1 MTSTQPHSSFDRK
14 PFIKQSVLENV
25 TVEGPL
31 SIGNITQIVN
41 YADRILSCHQL
52 PNRNPNFIGR
62 ADEQKEIKLLLDK
75 SKNSGGVAISA
86 IAGMGGIGK
95 SALALHLAYELEP
108 KYPDAQLYVNLR
120 GASETDFVVSAESVL
135 GGWLV
140 GLGYDSQQVDRWSL
154 AEKANAY
161 RSWMRGKRAI
171 VVLDN
176 ARDAAQVKPL
186 LPGSESCVVLVTSR
200 RSLATVAGLQEHRL
214 GILNSEDAIELF
226 QTTAGLVNPDR
237 TTLKRV
243 VDLCGGLPLGIEI
256 VAATVKVRRW
266 ELERVEMKL
275 REARLSLMRR
285 EDLDV
290 RACFELSYGELE
302 GELGAMFLRL
312 GAVPGMDF
320 GTAIAEV
327 ALEEEDI
334 LESLELL
341 EEARLLECRISG
353 RFEMHDL
360 LREFAQEKLEPAVG
374 HAIGLRAVQWYVG
387 VADFYDE
394 CIRGDVKGDRLA
406 DLLEAGESVRTG
418 SNRLSKQA
426 IAWFHSEFKNLLRSV
441 VWADGAE
448 EWSIVMGLPWL
459 LEVFTRFQK
468 GRGEL
473 LAAYALA
480 LKVARETQDKHG
492 EANTLKAIADV
503 LQFKDRRDEALVNYE
518 QAIDIYREVGARFG
532 EADTLIAIAD
542 VLQFKDR
549 RDEALVNYEQAIA
562 IYREVGDRLGE
573 ANTYDSLALLSVE
586 QKNDSAALHYHQ
598 QALVIFKSM
607 DSAYNE
613 GWSYLFI
620 ARTQVKLKKA
630 YEAKQ
635 SYQSAIACF
644 ETIEMDNLIQMCRQE
659 MQPMDQQSFGP
670 IALPLIDPPATPKLP
685 QNTLRPQSSSN
696 LPSFWIW
703 FGIGLAIAL
712 LIWYLKR

>member
-312 GAVPGMDF
+312 SAVPGMDF

-327 ALEEEDI
+327 ALEKEDI

-341 EEARLLECRISG
+341 EEARLLECRIPG

-387 VADFYDE
+387 VADFYDD

-448 EWSIVMGLPWL
+448 EWSIVMGLPRL
-459 LEVFTRFQK
+459 LEVFTKFQK
-468 GRGEL
+468 GRSEL
-473 LAAYALA
+473 LVAYALA

-492 EANTLKAIADV
+492 EANTLHAIADV

-518 QAIDIYREVGARFG
+518 QAIDIYREVGA
-532 EADTLIAIAD
+532 
-542 VLQFKDR
+542 
-549 RDEALVNYEQAIA
+549 
-562 IYREVGDRLGE
+562 RLGE

-644 ETIEMDNLIQMCRQE
+644 ETIEMDNLIQMCRKE
-659 MQPMDQQSFGP
+659 MQPMYQQSSSP
-670 IALPLIDPPATPKLP
+670 IALPLIDPPVTPKLP

>member
-62 ADEQKEIKLLLDK
+62 VDEQKEIKLLLDK

-327 ALEEEDI
+327 ALEKEDI

-374 HAIGLRAVQWYVG
+374 HAIGLRTVQWYVG
-387 VADFYDE
+387 VADFYND

-406 DLLEAGESVRTG
+406 DLLEAGEAVRTG

-448 EWSIVMGLPWL
+448 EWSIVMGLPRL

-468 GRGEL
+468 GQGEL
-473 LAAYALA
+473 LVAYALA

-518 QAIDIYREVGARFG
+518 QAIDIYREVG
-532 EADTLIAIAD
+532 
-542 VLQFKDR
+542 
-549 RDEALVNYEQAIA
+549 
-562 IYREVGDRLGE
+562 DRLGE
-573 ANTYDSLALLSVE
+573 ANTYDSLALLSVK

-613 GWSYLFI
+613 GWSYLYI

-635 SYQSAIACF
+635 SYQSAIAYF

-659 MQPMDQQSFGP
+659 MQPMYQQSSGP
-670 IALPLIDPPATPKLP
+670 IAPPLIDPPATPKLP

-696 LPSFWIW
+696 LSSFWIW

>member
-62 ADEQKEIKLLLDK
+62 VDEQKEIKLLLDK

-140 GLGYDSQQVDRWSL
+140 GLGYDAQQVDRWSL

-327 ALEEEDI
+327 ALEKEDI

-387 VADFYDE
+387 VADFYND

-406 DLLEAGESVRTG
+406 DLLEAGEAVRTG

-448 EWSIVMGLPWL
+448 EWSIVMGLPRL

-473 LAAYALA
+473 LVAYALA

-492 EANTLKAIADV
+492 EANTLQAIADV

-518 QAIDIYREVGARFG
+518 QAIDIYREVGAR
-532 EADTLIAIAD
+532 
-542 VLQFKDR
+542 
-549 RDEALVNYEQAIA
+549 
-562 IYREVGDRLGE
+562 LGE
-573 ANTYDSLALLSVE
+573 ANTYDSLALLSVK

-613 GWSYLFI
+613 GWSYLYI

-635 SYQSAIACF
+635 SYQSAIAYF

-659 MQPMDQQSFGP
+659 MQPMYQQSSGP
-670 IALPLIDPPATPKLP
+670 IAPPLIDPPATPKLP

-696 LPSFWIW
+696 LSSFWIW

>member
-62 ADEQKEIKLLLDK
+62 VDEQKEIKLLLDK

-200 RSLATVAGLQEHRL
+200 RSLATVAGLHEHRL
-214 GILNSEDAIELF
+214 GILNSDDAIELF

-327 ALEEEDI
+327 ALEKEDI

-387 VADFYDE
+387 VADFYND

-448 EWSIVMGLPWL
+448 EWSIVMGLPRL

-468 GRGEL
+468 GQGEL
-473 LAAYALA
+473 LVAYALA

-492 EANTLKAIADV
+492 EANTLQAIADV
-503 LQFKDRRDEALVNYE
+503 LQFKKRSDEALVNYE
-518 QAIDIYREVGARFG
+518 QAIDIYREVGAR
-532 EADTLIAIAD
+532 
-542 VLQFKDR
+542 
-549 RDEALVNYEQAIA
+549 
-562 IYREVGDRLGE
+562 LGE
-573 ANTYDSLALLSVE
+573 ANTYDSLALLSVK

-613 GWSYLFI
+613 GWSYLYI

-635 SYQSAIACF
+635 SYQSAIAYF

-659 MQPMDQQSFGP
+659 MQPMYQQSSGP
-670 IALPLIDPPATPKLP
+670 IAPPLIDPPATPKLP

-696 LPSFWIW
+696 LSSFWIW

>member
-62 ADEQKEIKLLLDK
+62 VDEQKEIKLLLDK

-302 GELGAMFLRL
+302 GELGAMFCVWVLCRGWIL
-312 GAVPGMDF
+312 G
-320 GTAIAEV
+320 
-327 ALEEEDI
+327 
-334 LESLELL
+334 
-341 EEARLLECRISG
+341 R
-353 RFEMHDL
+353 
-360 LREFAQEKLEPAVG
+360 
-374 HAIGLRAVQWYVG
+374 
-387 VADFYDE
+387 
-394 CIRGDVKGDRLA
+394 
-406 DLLEAGESVRTG
+406 
-418 SNRLSKQA
+418 
-426 IAWFHSEFKNLLRSV
+426 RS
-441 VWADGAE
+441 
-448 EWSIVMGLPWL
+448 
-459 LEVFTRFQK
+459 
-468 GRGEL
+468 
-473 LAAYALA
+473 
-480 LKVARETQDKHG
+480 
-492 EANTLKAIADV
+492 
-503 LQFKDRRDEALVNYE
+503 
-518 QAIDIYREVGARFG
+518 
-532 EADTLIAIAD
+532 
-542 VLQFKDR
+542 
-549 RDEALVNYEQAIA
+549 
-562 IYREVGDRLGE
+562 
-573 ANTYDSLALLSVE
+573 
-586 QKNDSAALHYHQ
+586 
-598 QALVIFKSM
+598 
-607 DSAYNE
+607 
-613 GWSYLFI
+613 
-620 ARTQVKLKKA
+620 
-630 YEAKQ
+630 
-635 SYQSAIACF
+635 
-644 ETIEMDNLIQMCRQE
+644 
-659 MQPMDQQSFGP
+659 
-670 IALPLIDPPATPKLP
+670 
-685 QNTLRPQSSSN
+685 
-696 LPSFWIW
+696 
-703 FGIGLAIAL
+703 
-712 LIWYLKR
+712 

>member
-62 ADEQKEIKLLLDK
+62 VDEQKEIKLLLDK
-75 SKNSGGVAISA
+75 SKNSGGVAIIA

-120 GASETDFVVSAESVL
+120 GASETNFVVSAESVL

-214 GILNSEDAIELF
+214 GILNSDDAIELF

-374 HAIGLRAVQWYVG
+374 HSIGLRAVQWYVG
-387 VADFYDE
+387 VADFYND

-448 EWSIVMGLPWL
+448 EWTIVMGLPRL
-459 LEVFTRFQK
+459 LEVFTGFQK

-503 LQFKDRRDEALVNYE
+503 LQFKKRSDEALVNYE
-518 QAIDIYREVGARFG
+518 QAIDIYREAGA
-532 EADTLIAIAD
+532 
-542 VLQFKDR
+542 
-549 RDEALVNYEQAIA
+549 
-562 IYREVGDRLGE
+562 RLGE

-586 QKNDSAALHYHQ
+586 QNNDSAALHYHQ

-659 MQPMDQQSFGP
+659 MQPMYQQSSGP
-670 IALPLIDPPATPKLP
+670 IAPPLIDPPATPKPP

>member
-120 GASETDFVVSAESVL
+120 GASETNFVVSAESVL

-214 GILNSEDAIELF
+214 GILNSDDAIELF

-387 VADFYDE
+387 VADFYDD

-448 EWSIVMGLPWL
+448 EWSIVMGLPRL
-459 LEVFTRFQK
+459 LEVFTGFQK

-473 LAAYALA
+473 LVAYALA

-518 QAIDIYREVGARFG
+518 QAIDIYREVG
-532 EADTLIAIAD
+532 
-542 VLQFKDR
+542 
-549 RDEALVNYEQAIA
+549 
-562 IYREVGDRLGE
+562 DRLGE

-586 QKNDSAALHYHQ
+586 QNNDSAALHYHQ

-613 GWSYLFI
+613 GWSYLYI

-659 MQPMDQQSFGP
+659 MQPMYQQSSGP
-670 IALPLIDPPATPKLP
+670 IAPPLIDPPVTPKLP

>member
-1 MTSTQPHSSFDRK
+1 MASTQKLFNEFSKNTQPISFITMTSTQPHSSFDRK

-302 GELGAMFLRL
+302 G
-312 GAVPGMDF
+312 
-320 GTAIAEV
+320 
-327 ALEEEDI
+327 
-334 LESLELL
+334 SW
-341 EEARLLECRISG
+341 G
-353 RFEMHDL
+353 R
-360 LREFAQEKLEPAVG
+360 
-374 HAIGLRAVQWYVG
+374 
-387 VADFYDE
+387 
-394 CIRGDVKGDRLA
+394 
-406 DLLEAGESVRTG
+406 
-418 SNRLSKQA
+418 
-426 IAWFHSEFKNLLRSV
+426 
-441 VWADGAE
+441 
-448 EWSIVMGLPWL
+448 
-459 LEVFTRFQK
+459 
-468 GRGEL
+468 
-473 LAAYALA
+473 
-480 LKVARETQDKHG
+480 
-492 EANTLKAIADV
+492 
-503 LQFKDRRDEALVNYE
+503 
-518 QAIDIYREVGARFG
+518 
-532 EADTLIAIAD
+532 
-542 VLQFKDR
+542 
-549 RDEALVNYEQAIA
+549 
-562 IYREVGDRLGE
+562 
-573 ANTYDSLALLSVE
+573 
-586 QKNDSAALHYHQ
+586 
-598 QALVIFKSM
+598 
-607 DSAYNE
+607 
-613 GWSYLFI
+613 
-620 ARTQVKLKKA
+620 
-630 YEAKQ
+630 
-635 SYQSAIACF
+635 CF
-644 ETIEMDNLIQMCRQE
+644 CV
-659 MQPMDQQSFGP
+659 
-670 IALPLIDPPATPKLP
+670 
-685 QNTLRPQSSSN
+685 
-696 LPSFWIW
+696 
-703 FGIGLAIAL
+703 
-712 LIWYLKR
+712 

>member
-243 VDLCGGLPLGIEI
+243 VDLCGELPLGIEI

-327 ALEEEDI
+327 ALEKEDI

-387 VADFYDE
+387 VADFYND

-480 LKVARETQDKHG
+480 LKVARETQDKYG

-503 LQFKDRRDEALVNYE
+503 LQFKYRCDEALVNYE
-518 QAIDIYREVGARFG
+518 QAIDIYREVG
-532 EADTLIAIAD
+532 
-542 VLQFKDR
+542 
-549 RDEALVNYEQAIA
+549 
-562 IYREVGDRLGE
+562 DRLGE
-573 ANTYDSLALLSVE
+573 ANTYHSLALLSVK

-613 GWSYLFI
+613 GWSYLYI

-659 MQPMDQQSFGP
+659 MQPMDQQSSGP
-670 IALPLIDPPATPKLP
+670 IALPLIDPPATPKPP

>member
-120 GASETDFVVSAESVL
+120 RASETDFVVSAESVL

-140 GLGYDSQQVDRWSL
+140 GLGYDTQQVDRWSL

-353 RFEMHDL
+353 RFEMYDL

-387 VADFYDE
+387 VADFYDD

-441 VWADGAE
+441 VWADGSE
-448 EWSIVMGLPWL
+448 EWSVVMGLPRL
-459 LEVFTRFQK
+459 LEVLQDFRK
-468 GRGEL
+468 GGVS
-473 LAAYALA
+473 YW
-480 LKVARETQDKHG
+480 
-492 EANTLKAIADV
+492 
-503 LQFKDRRDEALVNYE
+503 
-518 QAIDIYREVGARFG
+518 
-532 EADTLIAIAD
+532 
-542 VLQFKDR
+542 
-549 RDEALVNYEQAIA
+549 
-562 IYREVGDRLGE
+562 RL
-573 ANTYDSLALLSVE
+573 
-586 QKNDSAALHYHQ
+586 
-598 QALVIFKSM
+598 M
-607 DSAYNE
+607 
-613 GWSYLFI
+613 
-620 ARTQVKLKKA
+620 
-630 YEAKQ
+630 
-635 SYQSAIACF
+635 
-644 ETIEMDNLIQMCRQE
+644 
-659 MQPMDQQSFGP
+659 
-670 IALPLIDPPATPKLP
+670 PL
-685 QNTLRPQSSSN
+685 R
-696 LPSFWIW
+696 
-703 FGIGLAIAL
+703 
-712 LIWYLKR
+712 